1 MNGDGYADVIVG
13 APNNDDGS
21 TDAGKVYVFE
31 GTADGISTTA
41 SHGQYGEYSRR
52 EPGKPRCIPWA
63 TSTAMTTAMCTW
75 RADEGDARV
84 YHGDASGITGVADQR
99 WSRTDLEVIGDI
111 NEDGYDDIRIG
122 EEIKMGS
129 ESLARCALWA
139 TTAYLQSVGDFDG
152 DGYTDLAMG
161 NPGWSSDRG
170 RIWIRYGYEADY
182 DVDGFLESEDCDDA
196 DATVYPGA
204 VEIVG
209 DGIDNDCNGTE
220 TCYADADGD
229 GHAAADGSTVA
240 I

>member
-1 MNGDGYADVIVG
+1 M
-13 APNNDDGS
+13 
-21 TDAGKVYVFE
+21 
-31 GTADGISTTA
+31 
-41 SHGQYGEYSRR
+41 
-52 EPGKPRCIPWA
+52 
-63 TSTAMTTAMCTW
+63 
-75 RADEGDARV
+75 
-84 YHGDASGITGVADQR
+84 
-99 WSRTDLEVIGDI
+99 IGDI

-129 ESLARCALWA
+129 ESGEMRLWA

-161 NPGWSSDRG
+161 NPSWSGERG

-220 TCYADADGD
+220 MCYA
-229 GHAAADGSTVA
+229 T
-240 I
+240 